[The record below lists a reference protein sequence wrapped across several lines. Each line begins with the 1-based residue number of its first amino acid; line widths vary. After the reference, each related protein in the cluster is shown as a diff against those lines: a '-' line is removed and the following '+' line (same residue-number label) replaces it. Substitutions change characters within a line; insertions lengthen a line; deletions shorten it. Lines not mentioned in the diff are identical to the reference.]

1 MMLKDKV
8 CIVTGGDRGLGFA
21 AAKRFVEEGGIVFV
35 CNRNEESGKA
45 AVEKLKEIGGEAY
58 WVQTDVSKEEDVKN
72 YVNIAMEKYGRIDV
86 LFNNAGIEG
95 TVAPTGEY
103 PVEDFDK
110 IFSINLRG
118 TFMGMHYVLPIMQ
131 KQGKGRIINT
141 SSIGGLVG
149 HPNFAGYCA
158 TKFGVIGATKAA
170 ALEYSKF
177 GISVNAICPGATNT
191 EMIQNAAMKYNPDDP
206 QQYYDFVASLL
217 PIGRMGEPYEIGN
230 LVCFLASDQA
240 PFLTG
245 AAIAIDGCQ
254 TAI

>member
-21 AAKRFVEEGGIVFV
+21 AAKRFAEEGGIVFV
-35 CNRNEESGKA
+35 CNRSEESGLK
-45 AVEKLKEIGGEAY
+45 AVEELKALGAEAF
-58 WVQTDVSKEEDVKN
+58 WVKTDVSKEEDVKN
-72 YVNIAMEKYGRIDV
+72 YVDVAMEKYGRIDV
-86 LFNNAGIEG
+86 LFNNAGMEG
-95 TVAPTGEY
+95 TVAPTGDY

-110 IFSINLRG
+110 IVSINLRG
-118 TFMGMHYVLPIMQ
+118 IFMGMHYVLPIME

-158 TKFGVIGATKAA
+158 TKFGVIGLTKAA
-170 ALEYSKF
+170 ALEYSKL
-177 GISVNAICPGATNT
+177 GISINAICPGATRT
-191 EMIQNAAMKYNPDDP
+191 DMMINAANKANPDNP
-206 QQYYDFVASLL
+206 QEYFDFVATLL
-217 PIGRMGEPYEIGN
+217 PIGRLGEPFEIGN

-245 AAIAIDGCQ
+245 AAIPIDGCQ